1 MLAKIQTLAF
11 VGMDAV
17 PVDVQV
23 HVLQGQIA
31 FTLVGLADKA
41 VGESRERVR
50 SALAAIG
57 LGLPPKRI
65 VVNLSPADLPKEGS
79 HYDLPVA
86 LGVMAAL
93 GAIEADSLADYVAL
107 GELGLDGSLRAV
119 PGVLPAAMAAASWSK
134 GLLCPS
140 ACGGEAA
147 WSPLGKDDAPPLAA
161 AANLLELIQHLRGER
176 LLARPAPRKEAETD
190 ALPDMRDVRGQ
201 SMARHA
207 LEVTA
212 AGGHNLLMTGPP
224 GAGKSMLAQRLGG
237 ILPPMSAAERLEVS
251 MLASLASRA
260 GAIGLASARPFRAP
274 HHSASMAALVGGGK
288 QARPGEISLAHRGVL
303 FLDELPEFNRQVL
316 DALRQPMETGQ
327 VEVARASA
335 HVTYPARFQVI
346 AAMNPCRCGHATEP
360 ALACGR
366 LPHCLQDYAAK
377 ISGPLLDR
385 FDLRIDVPPVAL
397 RAMLAEP
404 HGETSAAVRQRVLEA
419 QTRQG
424 ARNGMAAGR
433 PILNSQLD
441 GDVLLARAMP
451 AARGRALMEKMI
463 DQGGLTA
470 RGFNRVLRVALTLA
484 DLGARTR
491 PSEEDV
497 ACALM
502 WRGLAPTKN
511 PVARPDWHRTRAS

>member
-1 MLAKIQTLAF
+1 MLAQIQTLAF
-11 VGMDAV
+11 VGVDAV

-23 HVLQGQIA
+23 HVLSGQLA
-31 FTLVGLADKA
+31 FNMVGLADKA

-57 LGLPPKRI
+57 LSLPPKRI

-93 GAIEADSLADYVAL
+93 GAIEADALKDYVAL
-107 GELGLDGSLRAV
+107 GELGLDGTLRGV
-119 PGVLPAAMAAASWSK
+119 PGGLPAAMAAASWGK
-134 GLLCPS
+134 GLLCPA

-147 WSPLGKDDAPPLAA
+147 WSGLGKNDAPPLVA
-161 AANLLELIQHLRGER
+161 AANLLELTQHLQGER
-176 LLARPAPRKEAETD
+176 LLARPEPQREEMAEAH
-190 ALPDMRDVRGQ
+190 PDLKDVRGQ
-201 SMARHA
+201 TMARHA

-212 AGGHNLLMTGPP
+212 AGGHNLLLSGPP
-224 GAGKSMLAQRLGG
+224 GAGKSMLAQRLPG
-237 ILPPMSAAERLEVS
+237 ILPPLSAAERLEVS
-251 MLASLASRA
+251 MLTSLAGS
-260 GAIGLASARPFRAP
+260 GSGLVAARPFRSP

-288 QARPGEISLAHRGVL
+288 QARPGEISLAHLGVL

-316 DALRQPMETGQ
+316 DSLRQPMETGR
-327 VEVARASA
+327 VEVARAAA
-335 HVTYPARFQVI
+335 HATYPARFQLI
-346 AAMNPCRCGHATEP
+346 AAMNPCRCGHATDA

-366 LPHCLQDYAAK
+366 LPHCMQDYMAK

-385 FDLRIDVPPVAL
+385 FDLRLDVPQVAL

-404 HGETSAAVRQRVLEA
+404 HGETSAVVRERVLAA
-419 QTRQG
+419 QARQ
-424 ARNGMAAGR
+424 AERNGSQNGR
-433 PILNSQLD
+433 PILNRQLD
-441 GDVLLARAMP
+441 GDELLARAMP
-451 AARGRALMEKMI
+451 DARGRRLLERMVDK
-463 DQGGLTA
+463 GGLTA
-470 RGFNRVLRVALTLA
+470 RGFNRVLRVSLTLA

-502 WRGLAPTKN
+502 WRGLSPAGN
-511 PVARPDWHRTRAS
+511 PVARPDWQREQAV